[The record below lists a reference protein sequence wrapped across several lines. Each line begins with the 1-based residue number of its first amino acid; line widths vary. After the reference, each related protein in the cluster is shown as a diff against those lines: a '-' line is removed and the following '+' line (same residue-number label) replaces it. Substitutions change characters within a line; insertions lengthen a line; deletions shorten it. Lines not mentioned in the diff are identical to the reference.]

1 MSTQNAD
8 ASKERIADLTQE
20 NRKLIEEIEEL
31 KKTGSRAP
39 VSQLSANSIQNFEG
53 ATNSKI
59 AELEALITTL

>member
-1 MSTQNAD
+1 MEHDIAKLKQTLEMSTQNAD

-39 VSQLSANSIQNFEG
+39 VS
-53 ATNSKI
+53 
-59 AELEALITTL
+59 